1 MTNPMDRARQLAESA
16 SSDPQAR
23 NAAWWNEL
31 PMTYRSWDADG
42 RTDLTADDFIV
53 LEREF
58 LESNPWFARHYDFS
72 RHAGKRVLEIGCGA
86 GAATGLLA
94 KAGAMVTAVDLAES
108 AVQLT
113 ARNCEAQGLRVDL
126 RQMDAEHLTFP
137 DGSFDYVFAWGVLH
151 HTADTEAAYREV
163 ARVLRVGG
171 ESLTMVYNRM
181 SFRYWV
187 RGLEWLLLRGK
198 LLRRD
203 TLSSVQ
209 RFYTDGYYHR
219 HYSSREI
226 LAVHQRVGLS
236 PERTS
241 VTHMAKRM
249 TPMVPLAADEWLKR
263 RAGWLLI
270 VEARKL

>member
-1 MTNPMDRARQLAESA
+1 MERARQAAENA

-31 PMTYRSWDADG
+31 PMTYRSWDAAS
-42 RTDLTADDFIV
+42 RTDLTADDFIA

-58 LESNPWFARHYDFS
+58 LDGNPWFERHYDFG
-72 RHAGKRVLEIGCGA
+72 RHAGQRVLEIGCGA
-86 GAATGLLA
+86 GVATGLFA
-94 KAGAMVTAVDLAES
+94 KAGAIVTAVDLTET

-113 ARNCEAQGLRVDL
+113 ARNCETQGLRVDL
-126 RQMDAEHLTFP
+126 RQMDAEHLDFP
-137 DGSFDYVFAWGVLH
+137 DRSFDYVFSWGVLH

-163 ARVLRVGG
+163 ARVLRHGG
-171 ESLTMVYNRM
+171 ECLTMVYNRT

-187 RGLEWLLLRGK
+187 RGLEWLLLRGR
-198 LLRRD
+198 LLRRE
-203 TLSSVQ
+203 TLRSVQ

-219 HYSSREI
+219 HFTRREV
-226 LAVHQRVGLS
+226 LAVHQSVGLS
-236 PERTS
+236 PQRTS

-249 TPMVPLAADEWLKR
+249 TPKVPLAVDDWLKE

-270 VEARKL
+270 VEARKV